1 MKKYPGSFY
10 LAGHE
15 HNLQFLEVG
24 KNNFQIVSG
33 SAAKLSGVTHKS
45 DTIFSHSAYGFAR
58 FDITDEELWIEF
70 FEVNVENEEMNST
83 ALFKVSN

>member
-15 HNLQFLEVG
+15 HSLQFLEVG
-24 KNNFQIVSG
+24 KNNLQIVSG
-33 SAAKLSGVTHKS
+33 SAAKVSGVTHKS

-58 FDITDEELWIEF
+58 FDITGEELWIEL